1 MQRDREYIIDILES
15 AKLAIDYIGE
25 KSKEDFFLDNQCQDA
40 VVRRIE
46 VIGEAARRIS
56 DETRTA
62 YTELPWSDMIGMR
75 NLMVHEYDDIDIAIV
90 WETVINDLPLLIDSL
105 EKILDT

>member
-1 MQRDREYIIDILES
+1 MKRAGTDIVES
-15 AKLAIDYIGE
+15 AKLAIAYISE
-25 KSKEDFFLDNQCQDA
+25 KSRDDFFLDSQCQDA

-62 YTELPWSDMIGMR
+62 YTELPWSDMIGMQ
-75 NLMVHEYDDIDIAIV
+75 NLMIHEYDDIDIAIV
-90 WETVINDLPLLIDSL
+90 WETVKNDLPLLIESL

>member
-1 MQRDREYIIDILES
+1 MQRDKEYMIDIVES
-15 AKLAIDYIGE
+15 AKLAIAYLGE
-25 KSKEDFFLDNQCQDA
+25 KSREDFFLDSQCQDA

-46 VIGEAARRIS
+46 IIGEAARRIS
-56 DETRTA
+56 DETRSE

-75 NLMVHEYDDIDIAIV
+75 NLMIHEYDDIDIAIV
-90 WETVINDLPLLIDSL
+90 WETVKNDLPLLIDSL